1 MSRSANARAAAI
13 VLSAG
18 IAALLAGCSDIYFDR
33 RESLSFQSGDAVA
46 SNIAVHTVDPWP
58 RAAADRNLASDGERM
73 QRAAERYR
81 TNKVTPLANNST
93 SSVQYAPI
101 LAPVSGPA
109 GAPSQ

>member
-1 MSRSANARAAAI
+1 MSRNAKSRAAAI
-13 VLSAG
+13 ALAAG

-46 SNIAVHTVDPWP
+46 SNIAVHAIDPWP
-58 RAAADRNLASDGERM
+58 RAAANRNLESNGERM

-109 GAPSQ
+109 GSASQ